1 MNNSPKMVAI
11 LVVAV
16 LGLGSLALLTTAWGE
31 PSHGMG
37 PRSSWYGGGKMARC
51 DVPHRGPGFG
61 HGWHDRPGPDVL
73 AKKLSAMETEIG
85 IRANQLDA
93 WRDFT
98 DSLLAVATLPPRPD
112 ASAQGTDSQ
121 EPFALAQRLAD
132 NAIARAKSAEDLL
145 KAVDA
150 LKAKLTPDQ
159 LNKVVEFEARFRA
172 RFAHGPRPDFAPPSP
187 DRGDKPGADAP
198 NSTDEAPPPSE
209 E

>member
-37 PRSSWYGGGKMARC
+37 ARSWYGGGRMARC
-51 DVPHRGPGFG
+51 DAPRPGPGFG
-61 HGWHDRPGPDVL
+61 HGWRDRPGPDVL
-73 AKKLSAMETEIG
+73 AKKLSAVETEIG

-98 DSLLAVATLPPRPD
+98 DSLLAVATLPPHPD
-112 ASAQGTDSQ
+112 ASTQGTDSQ
-121 EPFALAQRLAD
+121 EPFALAQSLAD
-132 NAIARAKSAEDLL
+132 HAIARAKSAEDLL

-159 LNKVVEFEARFRA
+159 LNKVVELEARFRA

-187 DRGDKPGADAP
+187 DRGDKPGAP
-198 NSTDEAPPPSE
+198 NDSDGPPPPSE
-209 E
+209 Q